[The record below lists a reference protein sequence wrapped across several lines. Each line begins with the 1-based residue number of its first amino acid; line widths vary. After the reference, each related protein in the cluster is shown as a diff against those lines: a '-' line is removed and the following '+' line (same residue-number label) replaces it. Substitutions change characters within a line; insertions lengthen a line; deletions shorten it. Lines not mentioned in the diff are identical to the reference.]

1 QVLETALRIDLDV
14 FEVQAVE
21 ANLFLE
27 APVKVLDDALA
38 HAFVDRAG
46 DEAHLA
52 QRLHQAIGVAA
63 EDALEELGDALAHLR
78 TELGDGAEVEQDH
91 RAVGL
96 HEEIPRVR
104 VRVVDAVD
112 EDHLAVDAHD
122 APRDVLLVDAERAEA
137 GAVADL
143 HALDERRRQD
153 ALRAHF
159 ANRSGEDD
167 GRVLGEVRRDALD

>member
-1 QVLETALRIDLDV
+1 EQRAAPVEQQDRPLEEHPVLGNVERARELAQTDVHALEVEQVLETALRIDLDV

-96 HEEIPRVR
+96 HEEVPRVR
-104 VRVVDAVD
+104 IRVVDAVH

-122 APRDVLLVDAERAEA
+122 APPDVLLVDA
-137 GAVADL
+137 
-143 HALDERRRQD
+143 
-153 ALRAHF
+153 
-159 ANRSGEDD
+159 
-167 GRVLGEVRRDALD
+167 